1 MCYSSIS
8 PLTPGLKEKLGGA
21 MEPAV
26 YSCAPPRPPRTGKK
40 LCPRP
45 PRMAAALLLAAVAAS
60 SQLPLLLLATGV
72 AVVELLLLSRDLTS
86 SRGDNDVVVFT
97 VFREASEH

>member
-8 PLTPGLKEKLGGA
+8 PLTPGRKEKLGGA

-26 YSCAPPRPPRTGKK
+26 YSCALVPGPPPRPPRTGKK

-45 PRMAAALLLAAVAAS
+45 PRMAVLAAPPAS

-72 AVVELLLLSRDLTS
+72 AVVELLLLSRDLS
-86 SRGDNDVVVFT
+86 W
-97 VFREASEH
+97 